1 MALNSSNKSSS
12 ITYIWLVLIGLTL
25 TSAFI
30 AESSPAH
37 SVSIIFVCFIITI
50 KGQLVIDRLIGLR
63 LENQKIRKVMLAYLY
78 ILPPLF
84 MAGMLFPELLRFW
97 SGMY

>member
-1 MALNSSNKSSS
+1 MTNSKS
-12 ITYIWLVLIGLTL
+12 ITFIWLVLVGLTL

-30 AESSPAH
+30 AEGTPSNSL
-37 SVSIIFVCFIITI
+37 SIIFVCFIIAI

-63 LENQKIRKVMLAYLY
+63 LENQKIRWVMLSYFY

-84 MAGMLFPELLRFW
+84 VVGILFPELLLF
-97 SGMY
+97 

>member
-30 AESSPAH
+30 AEGTPAH
-37 SVSIIFVCFIITI
+37 SLSIIFVCFIIVI

-63 LENQKIRKVMLAYLY
+63 LENQKIRWVMLAYFY
-78 ILPPLF
+78 ILPQLF
-84 MAGMLFPELLRFW
+84 VVGILFPELLRF
-97 SGMY
+97 